1 MSIEWAT
8 AILALAIILTFIAA
22 NWKDPHAPA

>member
-8 AILALAIILTFIAA
+8 AILALAIILVFISA
-22 NWKDPHAPA
+22 NSKGPHAPA